1 MMLSAETA
9 ERRASEVVPVAAR
22 AGGAKL
28 TASPIVAAMAARWIF
43 RVCLIGVS

>member
-1 MMLSAETA
+1 MSPADTA
-9 ERRASEVVPVAAR
+9 DRRASEPVPVAAT

-28 TASPIVAAMAARWIF
+28 AARPIVAAMAARWIF